1 MQRAGHLSIFNMIMS
16 FMEEIMNT
24 QKDIVEKTSDNVR
37 RFVRF
42 NELLLSPPD
51 IKVGQTPSQIV
62 YRKHKVKLIRYKSVK
77 EQLYKTPVLISYAL
91 VNKPYIVDLLPGRSI
106 VEILVNSG
114 FDVYLIDWGT
124 PTDSD
129 SKNGLDIYINF
140 YLDRMVDKVRE
151 ISGSDKITLLGY
163 CMGGTFSLL
172 YTALHQE
179 KIKNLILMATPFD
192 CSKDEG
198 ILFKW
203 AREMPVHE
211 IAEKY
216 GNCPGWLLAS
226 SFLALNPMGPI
237 DKATGFFKGVEDE
250 KFVELFLAMEKW
262 INDTVDVPGR
272 AYTEFMTYCFQQ
284 NLLPQNRFVL
294 GDKKVDLKKIK
305 CPFLNI
311 VAEQDTSVPPSSS
324 LPVGEHISSKDKEL
338 LTAPA
343 GHIGLSVSGRALK
356 KLWPKAVEWMA
367 KRS

>member
-1 MQRAGHLSIFNMIMS
+1 MKHTGHLSIFNMIMS
-16 FMEEIMNT
+16 FMEEVMNT

-62 YRKHKVKLIRYKSVK
+62 YRKHKVKLIRYSPVR
-77 EQLYKTPVLISYAL
+77 EQIYKTPVLISYAL

-106 VEILVNSG
+106 VEVLVNSG

-129 SKNGLDIYINF
+129 SKNGLDTYINF

-151 ISGSDKITLLGY
+151 ISVSDKITLLGY

-226 SFLALNPMGPI
+226 SFLALNPLGTL
-237 DKATGFFKGVEDE
+237 DKVTGFFKGVEDD

-338 LTAPA
+338 LTTPA
-343 GHIGLSVSGRALK
+343 GHIGLSVSGKALK

>member
-1 MQRAGHLSIFNMIMS
+1 
-16 FMEEIMNT
+16 
-24 QKDIVEKTSDNVR
+24 
-37 RFVRF
+37 
-42 NELLLSPPD
+42 
-51 IKVGQTPSQIV
+51 KVGQTPSQIV
-62 YRKHKVKLIRYKSVK
+62 SRKHKVKLIRYKTVK

-106 VEILVNSG
+106 VEVLVDRG

-129 SKNGLDIYINF
+129 SKNGLDTYINF
-140 YLDRMVDKVRE
+140 YLDRMVDRVRE

-226 SFLALNPMGPI
+226 SFLALNPLGTL
-237 DKATGFFKGVEDE
+237 DKITGFF
-250 KFVELFLAMEKW
+250 
-262 INDTVDVPGR
+262 N
-272 AYTEFMTYCFQQ
+272 
-284 NLLPQNRFVL
+284 
-294 GDKKVDLKKIK
+294 
-305 CPFLNI
+305 
-311 VAEQDTSVPPSSS
+311 
-324 LPVGEHISSKDKEL
+324 
-338 LTAPA
+338 
-343 GHIGLSVSGRALK
+343 
-356 KLWPKAVEWMA
+356 
-367 KRS
+367 